1 MSIARTAPRLVEIY
15 KKLLESRDTKIFVDE
30 VARHYTAATLD
41 RLLAAGVREARRA
54 AALALGY
61 LGNFSS
67 NTVLG
72 RAMND
77 SDKGVRVLAE
87 NSIRHVW
94 HRAGTDDQNRRLTQL
109 VELIAADRFEE
120 AATQATILIEEAP
133 EFAECWNQR
142 AIAWYR
148 LERYQDAIADCI
160 EALELNPYHFGA
172 AAGIGQCELYMGD
185 YRAALL
191 AFRKALEL
199 NPGLENIQANVTFL
213 EQALDCQKPGE

>member
-1 MSIARTAPRLVEIY
+1 VTTSSLPRLVEIY
-15 KKLLESRDTKIFVDE
+15 KQLLISRDTKAFVDE
-30 VARHYTAATLD
+30 VAKHYTEATLV
-41 RLLAAGVREARRA
+41 RLLGTGGREARRA

-61 LGNFSS
+61 MGSFTANAPLGK
-67 NTVLG
+67 
-72 RAMND
+72 AMND
-77 SDKGVRVLAE
+77 ADKGTRVLAE

-94 HRAGTDDQNRRLTQL
+94 HRAGTEDQNRRLTEL
-109 VELIAADRFEE
+109 VELIAADRFAE
-120 AATQATILIEEAP
+120 AATLATILIEENP

-148 LERYQDAIADCI
+148 LERYRDAIQDCI

-172 AAGIGQCELYMGD
+172 AAGIGQCELFLGD
-185 YRAALL
+185 YRAALA

-213 EQALDCQKPGE
+213 EQALDCQKPKE